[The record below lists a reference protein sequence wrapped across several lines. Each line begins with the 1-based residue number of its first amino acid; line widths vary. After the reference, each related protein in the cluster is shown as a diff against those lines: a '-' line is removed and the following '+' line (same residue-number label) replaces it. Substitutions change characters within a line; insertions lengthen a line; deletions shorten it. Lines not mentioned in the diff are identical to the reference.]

1 MTLDTK
7 LNALFSNT
15 RLCVLVLVVLAIILN
30 LNTLKGGYV
39 LDDVVVLTDNSLVK
53 EGVIG
58 IPDLLTKEYFYG
70 LAKKESD
77 LSGGRYRPLALVIFA
92 VEYEIFGFNPFVS
105 HLINVLLFAAV
116 MYFLFKLLNDHILKD
131 YTQGLSFILCLLFVV
146 HPIHTE
152 VIANIKSRDELIS
165 LLLLIGSSYGFI
177 KYSKDKSKSALFQ
190 ALICFFLAL
199 LTRESAIPFIMVV
212 PMVSY
217 YFYSQS
223 IKTSLKFILPLSA
236 VFVVYM
242 LIRLSVVGI
251 THGIDKSILNFPFA
265 NATPLQAF
273 ATKVFLLF
281 KYVSL
286 LFYPFPLSFDYGYNE
301 IPYLDIFSFK
311 TIISGIILLGLLVI
325 GLLGIKNRTILS
337 FSILYFFTTIYLF
350 SNFIID
356 IGAPLAERLLF
367 QPSVGFCLAI
377 AYYLMKIPKNLKNP
391 AYISFIVILL
401 SFATKTIAR
410 NNDWESNY
418 TLFTTDVKSCP
429 NSVRTNLFAGQQCL
443 TRANSEKDPMA
454 RREYYQRAVFY
465 DQRILSIYPHYQ
477 FIYEDLGYAYLGLG
491 NIFNAADFWVKAY
504 NLDDS
509 NVKLRKQMDQL
520 SDVMYNMGN
529 KKFRSTEVDSA
540 IVYFETAVDLNPDN
554 GDAWYNLGASYFTAK
569 KEKDG
574 VNAWQ
579 VAYQISPNHNFDR
592 TVYTGK

>member
-1 MTLDTK
+1 MTLDSK
-7 LNALFSNT
+7 LNSLFSDS
-15 RLCVLVLVVLAIILN
+15 RLSVVILVVLAIVLN

-39 LDDVVVLTDNSLVK
+39 LDDVVVITENSLVK
-53 EGVIG
+53 DGVKG

-70 LAKKESD
+70 LVKKESD

-92 VEYEIFGFNPFVS
+92 VEYEIFGFNPLVS
-105 HLINVLLFAAV
+105 HLINILLFASV

-131 YTQGLSFILCLLFVV
+131 YPNGLSFLLCLLFVV

-177 KYSKDKSKSALFQ
+177 KYSSSKSYLTLFQ
-190 ALICFFLAL
+190 ALFCFFLAL

-212 PMVSY
+212 PLVSY
-217 YFYSQS
+217 YFYKQP
-223 IKTSLKFILPLSA
+223 IKTSLKYILPLSV

-301 IPYLDIFSFK
+301 IPYLEIFSLK
-311 TIISGIILLGLLVI
+311 TVASGLVLLAILVI
-325 GLLGIKNRTILS
+325 GLFGFKNRTILS
-337 FSILYFFTTIYLF
+337 FAILYFFATIFLF

-367 QPSVGFCLAI
+367 QPSIGFCLFI
-377 AYYLMKIPKNLKNP
+377 AYYLIKISDN
-391 AYISFIVILL
+391 F
-401 SFATKTIAR
+401 KTIGYVTFLAVLILFASKTVAR

-418 TLFTTDVKSCP
+418 TLFTADVKSCP

-443 TRANSEKDPMA
+443 TRANTEKDPMA

-491 NIFNAADFWVKAY
+491 NKFSAADYWIKAY
-504 NLDDS
+504 NLDEA
-509 NVKLRKQMDQL
+509 NAKLRKQMILL
-520 SDVMYNMGN
+520 SDVMYNLGN
-529 KKFRSTEVDSA
+529 KKYRTNEVDSA
-540 IVYFETAVDLNPDN
+540 IVCFEAAVDLNPDN

-592 TVYTGK
+592 TVFSGK

>member
-1 MTLDTK
+1 MSLDKK
-7 LNALFSNT
+7 LNTYIANSRISLII
-15 RLCVLVLVVLAIILN
+15 LVSLAIILN
-30 LNTLKGGYV
+30 WNTLKGGYV

-53 EGVIG
+53 EGVKG

-77 LSGGRYRPLALVIFA
+77 LSGGRYRPLALVVFA
-92 VEYEIFGFNPFVS
+92 IEYEVFGFNPFVS

-116 MYFLFKLLNDHILKD
+116 MFFLFKILNDHILKN
-131 YTQGLSFILCLLFVV
+131 YPPGITFLLCMLFLV

-165 LLLLIGSSYGFI
+165 LLLLIASGYGFI
-177 KYSKDKSKSALFQ
+177 KYAHNENKLALFQ
-190 ALICFFLAL
+190 ALFCFFLAL
-199 LTRESAIPFIMVV
+199 LTRESAIPFIIVV
-212 PMVSY
+212 PMISY
-217 YFYSQS
+217 YFYNQS

-251 THGIDKSILNFPFA
+251 THGIDKSILNFPFV
-265 NATPLQAF
+265 NATPYQAF
-273 ATKVFLLF
+273 ATKVYLLF

-301 IPYLDIFSFK
+301 IPYLELFSAK
-311 TIISGIILLGLLVI
+311 TILSGLILVLLFII
-325 GLLGIKNRTILS
+325 GLLGIAKRSVLS
-337 FSILYFFTTIYLF
+337 FGILYFFATIFLF

-367 QPSVGFCLAI
+367 QPSIGFCLII
-377 AYYLMKIPKNLKNP
+377 AYYLIKVPTNFKS
-391 AYISFIVILL
+391 AAFISYFVILL
-401 SFATKTIAR
+401 IFANKTVAR

-418 TLFTTDVKSCP
+418 TLFTKDVKSCP
-429 NSVRTNLFAGQQCL
+429 NSVRANLFAGQQCL
-443 TRANSEKDPMA
+443 TRANSEKDPIA

-491 NIFNAADFWVKAY
+491 NKFNTADFWIKAY
-504 NLDDS
+504 NLDES
-509 NVKLRKQMDQL
+509 NSKLRKQMNML
-520 SDVMYNMGN
+520 SDVMYNSGN
-529 KKFRSTEVDSA
+529 KKFRANEIDSA
-540 IVYFETAVDLNPDN
+540 IVYFESAVDLNPDN
-554 GDAWYNLGASYFTAK
+554 GDAWYNLGASYFTSN
-569 KEKDG
+569 KEKEG

-579 VAYQISPNHNFDR
+579 IAYQLSPNHTFDR
-592 TVYTGK
+592 TAYIRK